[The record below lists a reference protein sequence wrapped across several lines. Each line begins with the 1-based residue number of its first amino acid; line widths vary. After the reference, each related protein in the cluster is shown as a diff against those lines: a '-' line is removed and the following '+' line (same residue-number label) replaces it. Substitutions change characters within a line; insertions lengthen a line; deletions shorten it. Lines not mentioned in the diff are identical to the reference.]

1 MLPAFENLLTA
12 LAEPCGMMKA
22 FLFDVGTKIYVASD
36 SSDVDMQVSN
46 GHLTTPSCF
55 LFGLRR
61 R

>member
-36 SSDVDMQVSN
+36 SSDVDMQVSFSSFEFSKTQGN
-46 GHLTTPSCF
+46 ISCS
-55 LFGLRR
+55 
-61 R
+61 